1 MARGGY
7 FEGNDYV
14 EYKSGP
20 LSESSA
26 TSVKEISKKNT
37 IKCPN
42 CGRTVPLKRV
52 CIFCDNVLL
61 NL

>member
-14 EYKSGP
+14 PYKDGP
-20 LSESSA
+20 LSKSSS
-26 TSVKEISKKNT
+26 TSLKEIKKQNT

-42 CGRTVPLKRV
+42 CGRVVPLKRI
-52 CIFCDNVLL
+52 CIFCDYVLVK
-61 NL
+61 

>member
-14 EYKSGP
+14 PYKEGP
-20 LSESSA
+20 LSASSA
-26 TSVKEISKKNT
+26 TSQKEIKKQKT

-52 CIFCDNVLL
+52 CVFCGSTIIG
-61 NL
+61 

>member
-14 EYKSGP
+14 PYKDGP
-20 LSESSA
+20 LSKSSS
-26 TSVKEISKKNT
+26 TSLKEIKKGNT

-42 CGRTVPLKRV
+42 CGRVVPLKRI
-52 CIFCDNVLL
+52 CIFCDYVLIK
-61 NL
+61 